1 MPTTP
6 VNDAAISHPA
16 PARPGPTWDEA
27 ILGQLHDHVAGER
40 GLISEYADAL
50 SGIDAADVRY
60 LIGLILED
68 EARHHHMFEE
78 LVNTV
83 EGARSGRQ
91 VEPRLPGR
99 ATRPLPEDVR
109 RVTERFLAAERED
122 RRRLRALRR
131 RLSPVADT
139 TVWALVVDLMA
150 IDTEKHI
157 RILEAIASRKPR
169 PRRALSRAGTT
180 TVPAPPGAGA

>member
-6 VNDAAISHPA
+6 VNDAAISHPP

-27 ILGQLHDHVAGER
+27 VLGQLNDHVAAER

-60 LIGLILED
+60 LMGLILED
-68 EARHHHMFEE
+68 EARHHRMFEE
-78 LVNTV
+78 LVNALK
-83 EGARSGRQ
+83 GARSGRQ

-99 ATRPLPEDVR
+99 AAGPLPGDVL
-109 RVTERFLAAERED
+109 RVTERFLQAERED
-122 RRRLRALRR
+122 RRQLKALRR

-139 TVWALVVDLMA
+139 TMWALIVDLMA

-157 RILEAIASRKPR
+157 RILEAIASRGPR
-169 PRRALSRAGTT
+169 PRRVLSRGGTT
-180 TVPAPPGAGA
+180 SAPAPRGAGA